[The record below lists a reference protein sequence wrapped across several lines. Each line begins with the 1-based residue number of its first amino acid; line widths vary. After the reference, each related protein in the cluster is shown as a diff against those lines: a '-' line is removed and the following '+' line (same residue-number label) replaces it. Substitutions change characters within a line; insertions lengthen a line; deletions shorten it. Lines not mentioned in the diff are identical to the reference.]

1 MFPEDPFVYA
11 FMDDRGGGIVQGRAS
26 TPKSCWYRHWC
37 DGPVIVA
44 IGMLGMVSLA
54 VSRRVKEIGVRKVL
68 GASVWSILQLFS
80 KEYISIVAISFVL
93 ALPLA
98 WFEIDNWLQGFAFR
112 IGLQWWMFAL
122 PGAVLMILALMVIS
136 FTTRKAAV
144 SNPVDALRTE

>member
-1 MFPEDPFVYA
+1 MCFLRILST
-11 FMDDRGGGIVQGRAS
+11 MLLWTIVLLRSELQLQKAADIGTGVMS
-26 TPKSCWYRHWC
+26 
-37 DGPVIVA
+37 VIVA

-80 KEYISIVAISFVL
+80 KEYIRIIAISFVF

-98 WFEIDNWLQGFAFR
+98 WFEINDWLQGFAFR
-112 IGLQWWMFAL
+112 IDLRWWMFAL
-122 PGAVLMILALMVIS
+122 PGFVLLVLALGVIS

-144 SNPVDALRTE
+144 SNPVDALRAE